1 MGVEPAIIRETGDN
15 HGGIIDGS
23 SLINIWDVEY
33 DGFVRNFS
41 GKPSKSI
48 KI

>member
-23 SLINIWDVEY
+23 SLINIWDVE
-33 DGFVRNFS
+33 
-41 GKPSKSI
+41 
-48 KI
+48 